1 MASMDTGIAG
11 IKYLLFAFNFLIWTF
26 GGALLAIGIWI
37 RADGGLWEYMQ
48 ALDLNRYY
56 SACYLIMATGLLL
69 LLLGF
74 VGCLGAAT
82 DSPVILLGYCAG
94 TLLCIAFEIAACVLV
109 WQIAGGDA
117 LEDTLSNQITWHIE
131 NRNLEDKSRRF
142 LDLIQLKLECC
153 GSKTFVDYRNLGQDI
168 PLSCNSDRTNNVHI
182 RSCGEMLRR
191 YLEIRGAY
199 VGGICIGLLM
209 LQIMTIVFNC
219 CLFFALQHEDK
230 MLIRD

>member
-1 MASMDTGIAG
+1 MASTDTAIAG
-11 IKYLLFAFNFLIWTF
+11 IKYLLFAFNFLIWSF
-26 GGALLAIGIWI
+26 GGGLLAIGIWI

-48 ALDLNRYY
+48 ALDIGRYY
-56 SACYLIMATGLLL
+56 SACYLIIAAGALLL
-69 LLLGF
+69 IIGF
-74 VGCLGAAT
+74 VGCLGAAAE
-82 DSPVILLGYCAG
+82 SPCMLLGYCAG
-94 TLLCIAFEIAACVLV
+94 TMLCIVLEIAACVLV
-109 WQIAGGDA
+109 WKIAGGDA
-117 LEDTLSNQITWHIE
+117 LEQTLSDQIMDHIE
-131 NRNLEDKSRRF
+131 IRNTEDKSRRF

-153 GSKTFVDYRNLGQDI
+153 GAKTFVDYREIGQDI

-219 CLFFALQHEDK
+219 CLFFALQQEDK
-230 MLIRD
+230 MLIRE